1 MCERERER
9 KTGLGKEPERQ
20 QGTDKGP
27 ERTMSIERYSY
38 IEINTQR
45 QKLKW
50 GTGRHM
56 WVLGREKNRK
66 SQRNRQ

>member
-1 MCERERER
+1 
-9 KTGLGKEPERQ
+9 
-20 QGTDKGP
+20 
-27 ERTMSIERYSY
+27 MSIERYSY